1 MYKNDLDSA
10 ANYYTLY
17 TEQLGK
23 NSALS
28 AENDKLKQ
36 KVNDLEKQIEIY
48 DKKITAMDSELYD
61 LESFIQA
68 MSEDEVETVLKR
80 MVDIMRQR
88 YKSFWGRDFDE
99 YQNII
104 KDINKVANGEK
115 ITEEIIIA
123 KYNTWL

>member
-10 ANYYTLY
+10 AKYYTLY

-36 KVNDLEKQIEIY
+36 KVNDLEKQIEIC
-48 DKKITAMDSELYD
+48 DKKITAMDSELYN
-61 LESFIQA
+61 LESFIRA

-99 YQNII
+99 
-104 KDINKVANGEK
+104 ANE
-115 ITEEIIIA
+115 TD
-123 KYNTWL
+123 NNHS

>member
-36 KVNDLEKQIEIY
+36 KVNDL
-48 DKKITAMDSELYD
+48 
-61 LESFIQA
+61 
-68 MSEDEVETVLKR
+68 
-80 MVDIMRQR
+80 
-88 YKSFWGRDFDE
+88 
-99 YQNII
+99 
-104 KDINKVANGEK
+104 
-115 ITEEIIIA
+115 
-123 KYNTWL
+123 